1 MTASHC
7 SSSDVDELRKHHRC
21 PAPLPNDWPISHW
34 EHASKIFPPP
44 WSSKPAGACSTR
56 SAARSAPWRARAL
69 DRPQGRRT
77 HQGSPSVNLIGGGSS
92 APDWAAF
99 ANGVHIRYFDCN
111 DTYLSLEPAHPSDN
125 WAAVMAAGQLAGAD
139 GKAWIAAAAVA
150 YEAQCR
156 LCDAASIRARGWD
169 HTTYGSI
176 SATLAAAMLLKLTH
190 EQTVHALGIASTTGT
205 APAAHPRRRA
215 LDVERLRLRVRLAQR
230 HFRRVARRR
239 RHDRPRPA
247 LRRRDGFL
255 PAGLGPLLAHQ
266 ARRARPTATGC
277 SPKPRSSSCPP
288 NITVSQPSPRHS
300 TSAARSA
307 TRKRIRDLEIATFRT
322 AVEIIGKDPEKWRPQ
337 TRETADHSLPYCT
350 AVALVDGKVSSDQ
363 FTAERM
369 RDPALLDLVARTRVI
384 EDPKL
389 TAGYPEGI
397 PNRVT
402 VTLDDGRK
410 LVAEVT
416 FPPGHD
422 RNPLSDDQLAVKF
435 HELADPVL
443 GPAAP
448 TRSVDARL
456 QARARPNPARNPR
469 ISRQSRS
476 GFSLTIRSPSERRP
490 ARHVESHKSTPEDSK
505 PGRKQDDQCGGNG
518 SEPK

>member
-1 MTASHC
+1 MPGTLAQKLASFALGTRFEDLPAVVVVEARRRLLDSLGC
-7 SSSDVDELRKHHRC
+7 AIGAEL
-21 PAPLPNDWPISHW
+21 
-34 EHASKIFPPP
+34 E
-44 WSSKPAGACSTR
+44 
-56 SAARSAPWRARAL
+56 SAPSIARKVAS
-69 DRPQGRRT
+69 RT
-77 HQGSPSVNLIGGGSS
+77 TGAPSVNLIGGGSS

-99 ANGVHIRYFDCN
+99 SNGVHIRYFDCN

-125 WAAVMAAGQLAGAD
+125 WAAVMAAGQLARAD

-205 APAAHPRRRA
+205 A
-215 LDVERLRLRVRLAQR
+215 LRLTR
-230 HFRRVARRR
+230 
-239 RHDRPRPA
+239 
-247 LRRRDGFL
+247 
-255 PAGLGPLLAHQ
+255 AGELSMWKGCAFAFASRNAIFATLLAADGMTGPAPVFEGEMGFFQ
-266 ARRARPTATGC
+266 QVSGPFSLTKLGGPTDGDWML
-277 SPKPRSSSCPP
+277 PKTSIRSSCPAEIP
-288 NITVSQPSPRHS
+288 QISQPSPRRS
-300 TSAARSA
+300 TCAKQISDP
-307 TRKRIRDLEIATFRT
+307 KRIRDLEIATFRT

-350 AVALVDGKVSSDQ
+350 AVALLDGKVSSAQ
-363 FTAERM
+363 FTDERM
-369 RDPALLDLVARTRVI
+369 RDPVLLDLVARTRVI

-402 VTLDDGRK
+402 VTLDDGQK
-410 LVAEVT
+410 LVALVT

-422 RNPLSDDQLAVKF
+422 RNPLTDDQLAVKF

-443 GPAAP
+443 GFPRANEILDRVSRLEKDP
-448 TRSVDARL
+448 TPHETL
-456 QARARPNPARNPR
+456 K
-469 ISRQSRS
+469 
-476 GFSLTIRSPSERRP
+476 LT
-490 ARHVESHKSTPEDSK
+490 AK
-505 PGRKQDDQCGGNG
+505 
-518 SEPK
+518 

>member
-1 MTASHC
+1 MPGTLAQKLADFALGTRFEDLPSAVVVEARRRLLDSLGCAVGAQVELAPTIARRVAS
-7 SSSDVDELRKHHRC
+7 
-21 PAPLPNDWPISHW
+21 
-34 EHASKIFPPP
+34 
-44 WSSKPAGACSTR
+44 
-56 SAARSAPWRARAL
+56 RAT
-69 DRPQGRRT
+69 GT
-77 HQGSPSVNLIGGGSS
+77 PSVNLIGGGSS

-125 WAAVMAAGQLAGAD
+125 WAAVMAAGQVGGAD

-190 EQTVHALGIASTTGT
+190 DQTVHALGIASTTGT
-205 APAAHPRRRA
+205 A
-215 LDVERLRLRVRLAQR
+215 LRLTR
-230 HFRRVARRR
+230 
-239 RHDRPRPA
+239 
-247 LRRRDGFL
+247 
-255 PAGLGPLLAHQ
+255 AGELSMWKGCAFAFASRTAIFAALLAADGMTGPAPIFEGEMGFFQ
-266 ARRARPTATGC
+266 QVSGPFSLTKLGGPTDGDWML
-277 SPKPRSSSCPP
+277 PKTSIKFVPAEYH
-288 NITVSQPSPRHS
+288 SQ
-300 TSAARSA
+300 SAIAAAFDLRKQIGDP
-307 TRKRIRDLEIATFRT
+307 KRIRDLEIATFRT

-350 AVALVDGKVSSDQ
+350 AVAFLDGKVSADQ
-363 FTAERM
+363 FSDERM
-369 RDPALLDLVARTRVI
+369 RDPVLLDLVARTRIV

-402 VTLDDGRK
+402 VTLDDGQK
-410 LVAEVT
+410 LVATVT

-422 RNPLSDDQLAVKF
+422 RNPLSDEQLAVKF

-443 GPAAP
+443 GA
-448 TRSVDARL
+448 
-456 QARARPNPARNPR
+456 ARANQIRERV
-469 ISRQSRS
+469 SKLEDD
-476 GFSLTIRSPSERRP
+476 LTPHETLKLT
-490 ARHVESHKSTPEDSK
+490 AK
-505 PGRKQDDQCGGNG
+505 
-518 SEPK
+518 